1 MSESANRR
9 WVLAMLSSVAR
20 DVKFL
25 AWWLIP
31 SAIMPWPSV
40 LRGLFSHL
48 WVGRLEGSRTAASL
62 SSVDKRVAVASVQ
75 HRARV
80 VVIER
85 VTEDCNSPGSLR
97 VRGRSANRKDEIT
110 RKLSL

>member
-62 SSVDKRVAVASVQ
+62 SSVDKGSCSLGATPR
-75 HRARV
+75 
-80 VVIER
+80 
-85 VTEDCNSPGSLR
+85 EDSGDR
-97 VRGRSANRKDEIT
+97 T
-110 RKLSL
+110 RNGGLQ